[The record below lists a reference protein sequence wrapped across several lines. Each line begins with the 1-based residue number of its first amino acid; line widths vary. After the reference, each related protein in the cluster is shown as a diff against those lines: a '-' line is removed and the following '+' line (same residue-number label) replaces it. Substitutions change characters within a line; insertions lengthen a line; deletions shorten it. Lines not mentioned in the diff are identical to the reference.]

1 MNKIKPLF
9 TLAVFVSLF
18 GTACSNSLHKN
29 TVRSEVTNIK
39 KNVHNTEDLDLLKN
53 YDKDQLGWPSKL
65 VR

>member
-1 MNKIKPLF
+1 MNKIKQLF

-18 GTACSNSLHKN
+18 GTACSNSLQKN

-39 KNVHNTEDLDLLKN
+39 KNVHNTENLDLLKN
-53 YDKDQLGWPSKL
+53 YDRNHLGWPGRL